1 MKKYSR
7 GMASFVVMM
16 MLSPVAAQA
25 ADGKVTFN
33 GEVIENTCTVVNKDK
48 TVTLPTV
55 QRSALSSAGE
65 TAGVVPFTIDLTS
78 CTPGADVSVYF
89 EKDQYVSTEG
99 RLKNTLSDGTE
110 AENVDVELLNTRFTP
125 INLAET
131 PAVAAD
137 GTIARP
143 DVIRWRWL
151 SRMVPPRCLSMPA
164 TMRSTPLRLEKSLPT
179 STLRGSIRKPC
190 PRPRSGAVYPPGKEE
205 VNMRRMVLAWL
216 LSCILPSA
224 DASMVIDGTR
234 IIFPGDKKEIAV
246 RATNM
251 GETPSLT
258 QVWVDDGR
266 VQNQPEKDSAPFI
279 VLPPIVRIEP
289 GKGQSWR
296 LVFNGSR
303 LPQDRESLFW
313 FNLLDIPPEPKNGTA
328 INYLQLAI
336 RSRIKLFY
344 RPAGVAAEKMAPENA
359 LRWALTPTGNGLRVS
374 NASSR
379 YITIDSITL
388 NGQKQSAGMV
398 APFSSLEIALKG
410 VALRTLPRNSASPPS
425 MITAR

>member
-1 MKKYSR
+1 
-7 GMASFVVMM
+7 
-16 MLSPVAAQA
+16 
-25 ADGKVTFN
+25 
-33 GEVIENTCTVVNKDK
+33 
-48 TVTLPTV
+48 
-55 QRSALSSAGE
+55 
-65 TAGVVPFTIDLTS
+65 
-78 CTPGADVSVYF
+78 
-89 EKDQYVSTEG
+89 
-99 RLKNTLSDGTE
+99 
-110 AENVDVELLNTRFTP
+110 
-125 INLAET
+125 
-131 PAVAAD
+131 
-137 GTIARP
+137 
-143 DVIRWRWL
+143 
-151 SRMVPPRCLSMPA
+151 
-164 TMRSTPLRLEKSLPT
+164 
-179 STLRGSIRKPC
+179 
-190 PRPRSGAVYPPGKEE
+190 
-205 VNMRRMVLAWL
+205 MRRMVLAWL

-359 LRWALTPTGNGLRVS
+359 LRWALSPTG

-410 VALRTLPRNSASPPS
+410 VALRTLPEKFSFTTINDYGAVVNHNYPQ
-425 MITAR
+425 

>member
-125 INLAET
+125 INLAES

-143 DVIRWRWL
+143 DVIPVAVAEQDG
-151 SRMVPPRCLSMPA
+151 SA
-164 TMRSTPLRLEKSLPT
+164 SLPFYARYYAT
-179 STLRGSIRKPC
+179 DASTAGKVATYVNIT
-190 PRPRSGAVYPPGKEE
+190 VYPPGKEE

-234 IIFPGDKKEIAV
+234 IIFPGDNKEIAV

-359 LRWALTPTGNGLRVS
+359 LRWALAPTGNGLRVS

-410 VALRTLPRNSASPPS
+410 VALRTLPEKFSFTTINDYGAVVNHNYPQ
-425 MITAR
+425 